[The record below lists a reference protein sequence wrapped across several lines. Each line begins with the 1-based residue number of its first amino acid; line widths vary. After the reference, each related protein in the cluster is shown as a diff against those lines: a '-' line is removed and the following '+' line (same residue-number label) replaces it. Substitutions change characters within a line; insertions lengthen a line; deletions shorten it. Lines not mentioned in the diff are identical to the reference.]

1 MIKSNSIVSNIRD
14 SGRSLLSR
22 IIAPVIDGMIA
33 LRITPSMITIAGLI
47 GCIPAMILVAQGNLL
62 LGGIIFFVSSLLD
75 LFDGALARKSNSSS
89 DRGALLDSVADRVS
103 EALIMA
109 GILYFG
115 WSIQDKSIVLFAFG
129 SVVGSLL
136 VSYIRA
142 RAEGLGLNL
151 SDGWFTRP
159 ERVILISGLLLFNL
173 VSEGLILLTIL
184 TFFTALQRWKLADEK
199 LKMINDKF

>member
-1 MIKSNSIVSNIRD
+1 MIKSNSIVGNIRD
-14 SGRSLLSR
+14 SGRKLLGR

-47 GCIPAMILVAQGNLL
+47 GCIPAMILVSQGNLL
-62 LGGIIFFVSSLLD
+62 LGGIIFFVTSLLD

-115 WSIQDKSIVLFAFG
+115 WSIQDKSIVLFSFG

-173 VSEGLILLTIL
+173 VSQGLILLTIL

>member
-115 WSIQDKSIVLFAFG
+115 WSIQDKSIVLFSFG

-173 VSEGLILLTIL
+173 VSQGLILLTIL

>member
-115 WSIQDKSIVLFAFG
+115 WSIQDKSIVLLSFG

-173 VSEGLILLTIL
+173 VSQGLILLTIL

>member
-1 MIKSNSIVSNIRD
+1 
-14 SGRSLLSR
+14 
-22 IIAPVIDGMIA
+22 MIA

-47 GCIPAMILVAQGNLL
+47 GCIPAMILVSQGNLL

-115 WSIQDKSIVLFAFG
+115 WSIQDKSIVLFSFG

-173 VSEGLILLTIL
+173 VSQGLILLTIL

>member
-115 WSIQDKSIVLFAFG
+115 WSLQDKSIVLFSFG

-173 VSEGLILLTIL
+173 VSQGLILLTIL

-199 LKMINDKF
+199 LKNNK

>member
-22 IIAPVIDGMIA
+22 IIAPVVDGMIA

-47 GCIPAMILVAQGNLL
+47 GCIPAMILVSQGNLL
-62 LGGIIFFVSSLLD
+62 LGGIIFFVTSLLD

-115 WSIQDKSIVLFAFG
+115 WSIQDKSIVLFSFG

-173 VSEGLILLTIL
+173 VSQGLILLTIL

>member
-1 MIKSNSIVSNIRD
+1 MNKSNSIASNIRD
-14 SGRSLLSR
+14 TGRAALGK
-22 IIAPVIDGMIA
+22 VITPLIDVLIA
-33 LRITPSMITIAGLI
+33 LHIKPAMITIAGLI

-62 LGGIIFFVSSLLD
+62 AGGIIFLLTSFLD

-89 DRGALLDSVADRVS
+89 DRGALLDSVADRIS

-115 WSIQDKSIVLFAFG
+115 WSIQDKSIVLFSFG

-142 RAEGLGLNL
+142 RAEGLGLKLN
-151 SDGWFTRP
+151 DGWFTRP
-159 ERVILISGLLLFNL
+159 ERVIVISALLLFN
-173 VSEGLILLTIL
+173 VVAPGLILLTIL
-184 TFFTALQRWKLADEK
+184 TFLTALQRWKLADKK
-199 LKMINDKF
+199 LKLVN

>member
-22 IIAPVIDGMIA
+22 IIAPVVDGMIA

-115 WSIQDKSIVLFAFG
+115 WSIQDKSIVLFSFG

-173 VSEGLILLTIL
+173 VSQGLILLTIL

-199 LKMINDKF
+199 LKNNK

>member
-22 IIAPVIDGMIA
+22 SIAPVVDGMIA

-115 WSIQDKSIVLFAFG
+115 WSIQDKSIVLFSFG

-173 VSEGLILLTIL
+173 VSQGLIILTIL

>member
-1 MIKSNSIVSNIRD
+1 MINSIVSNIRD
-14 SGRSLLSR
+14 AGRKLLGK
-22 IIAPVIDGMIA
+22 IITPVIDGMIA
-33 LRITPSMITIAGLI
+33 LRIRPAMITVAGLI

-62 LGGIIFFVSSLLD
+62 LGGVIFFLSSLLD

-89 DRGALLDSVADRVS
+89 DRGALLDSVADRIS

-109 GILYFG
+109 GILYLG
-115 WSIQDKSIVLFAFG
+115 WSIQDKSIVLFSFG
-129 SVVGSLL
+129 AVVGSLH

-142 RAEGLGLNL
+142 RAEGLGLEL

-159 ERVILISGLLLFNL
+159 ERIILISGLLVFNL
-173 VSEGLILLTIL
+173 VSQGLILLTIL

-199 LKMINDKF
+199 LKMINEKS

>member
-47 GCIPAMILVAQGNLL
+47 GCIPAMILVSQGNLL

-115 WSIQDKSIVLFAFG
+115 WSLQDKSIVLFSFG

-173 VSEGLILLTIL
+173 VSQGLILLTIL

-199 LKMINDKF
+199 LKIINDKF

>member
-47 GCIPAMILVAQGNLL
+47 GCIPAMILVSQGNLL

-115 WSIQDKSIVLFAFG
+115 WSIQDKSIVLFSFG

-173 VSEGLILLTIL
+173 VSQGLILLTIL

>member
-22 IIAPVIDGMIA
+22 SIAPVVDGMIA

-115 WSIQDKSIVLFAFG
+115 WSLQDKSIVLFSFG

-173 VSEGLILLTIL
+173 VSQGLILLTIL

-199 LKMINDKF
+199 LKIINDKF

>member
-115 WSIQDKSIVLFAFG
+115 WSLQDKSIVLFSFG

-173 VSEGLILLTIL
+173 VSQGLILLTIL

>member
-103 EALIMA
+103 EVLIMA

-115 WSIQDKSIVLFAFG
+115 WSLQDKSIVLFSFG

-173 VSEGLILLTIL
+173 VSQGLILLTIL

-199 LKMINDKF
+199 LKIINDKF

>member
-1 MIKSNSIVSNIRD
+1 MTKSNSIVSNIRD

-103 EALIMA
+103 EVLIMA

-115 WSIQDKSIVLFAFG
+115 WSLQDKSIVLFSFG

-173 VSEGLILLTIL
+173 VSQGLILLTIL

-199 LKMINDKF
+199 LKIINDKF

>member
-1 MIKSNSIVSNIRD
+1 MIKSNSIVHNIRD

-115 WSIQDKSIVLFAFG
+115 WSIQDKSIVLFSFG

-173 VSEGLILLTIL
+173 VSQGLILLTIL

-199 LKMINDKF
+199 LKIINDKF

>member
-115 WSIQDKSIVLFAFG
+115 WSLQDKSIVLLSFG

-173 VSEGLILLTIL
+173 VSQGLILLTIL

-199 LKMINDKF
+199 LKIINDKF

>member
-1 MIKSNSIVSNIRD
+1 M
-14 SGRSLLSR
+14 
-22 IIAPVIDGMIA
+22 
-33 LRITPSMITIAGLI
+33 
-47 GCIPAMILVAQGNLL
+47 
-62 LGGIIFFVSSLLD
+62 
-75 LFDGALARKSNSSS
+75 
-89 DRGALLDSVADRVS
+89 DSVADRVS
-103 EALIMA
+103 EVLIMA

-115 WSIQDKSIVLFAFG
+115 WSLQDKSIVLFSFG

-173 VSEGLILLTIL
+173 VSQGLILLTIL

-199 LKMINDKF
+199 LKIINDKF

>member
-22 IIAPVIDGMIA
+22 SIAPVVDGMIA

-47 GCIPAMILVAQGNLL
+47 GCIPAMILVSQGNLL

-115 WSIQDKSIVLFAFG
+115 WSIQDKSIVLFSFG

-173 VSEGLILLTIL
+173 VSQGLILLTTL